1 MSVSGV
7 VKISVRNL
15 VEFILRSGDLT
26 SGFSSS
32 SRALEGSKIH
42 RRIQK
47 AQGADYQPEVHLV
60 HQVEQKGFVLEISGR
75 ADGIILGRDTKEQV
89 IVDEIKST
97 TKQLEFIEEKDNPL
111 FWAQVKCY
119 AYIYVQQHE
128 LKAIEIQLTYC
139 QLNTGEI
146 RTFRQACSDTELADF
161 FADLVKRYFDW
172 AERLRDWGK
181 LRDDSVSHL
190 EFPFSSYRAG
200 QRNLAVAVY
209 KTISARRK
217 LYAQAPTGTGKT
229 IATIFPAVKA
239 IGMGLVEKIFFL
251 TAKTVTRGLAEE
263 AFAKLRL
270 GGLRFK
276 TVTLTAKEKMCF
288 TPGAA
293 CTAEECEYARGY
305 FDRVSAALIDM
316 WGTDSFT
323 REMIEKYAYKH
334 DICPFELSLDLSVWV
349 DGIICDYNYVFD
361 PQAYLK
367 RFFNENGGEYCLLID
382 EAHNL
387 VDRAREMFSA
397 ELTKQP
403 FLELKRILKDS
414 LPKLAK
420 AAGGVNSS
428 LLKIGNL
435 CGGFG
440 KEVDRDYWV
449 NKEPPQEIF
458 PVLRK
463 FLGQAEEWLMLNE
476 RATFKDA
483 LLEAYFAVRVFM
495 RVVECYDERYV
506 SHVEKIGNNV
516 KIKLFCVDPSQLLRE
531 VLERGRSSIFFSA
544 TLTPL
549 NYFGQILG
557 GEEGDGK
564 ITVESPFSR
573 ENLCLLVAENI
584 STTYKSRNQTYDA
597 VVECIGLT
605 IGEKMGNYLIFLP
618 SYQYIGEVYRRFCS
632 QYPAVKV
639 ICQTSGMKEEERTA
653 FLNAF
658 VPEVEETL
666 VGFAVMGGI
675 FGEGIDLTG
684 QRLVG
689 VVVVGVGLPQV
700 CLERDIIR
708 DFFNEHNGRGF
719 EYAYMYPGMNKVLQ
733 AAGRVIRTESDKGV
747 VLLIDER
754 FRHTRYKKLFPQEW
768 CGAIR
773 VRDGR
778 EITEKTKLFWNNHEV
793 EACDKGDLVPYY
805 LNLEGKI

>member
-1 MSVSGV
+1 MSINGV

-15 VEFILRSGDLT
+15 VEFVLRSGDLT

-47 AQGADYQPEVHLV
+47 AQGADYQAEVHLV
-60 HQVEQKGFVLEISGR
+60 HQVEQKGCLLEISGR
-75 ADGIILGRDTKEQV
+75 ADGIIVGRDTPGQV

-97 TKQLEFIEEKDNPL
+97 TKQLEFIEETDNPL

-119 AYIYVQQHE
+119 AYIYAQQQD
-128 LKAIEIQLTYC
+128 LKRIEIQLTYC
-139 QLNTGEI
+139 QFTTGEI
-146 RTFRQACSDTELADF
+146 KYFRRECSYAELADF

-181 LRDDSVSHL
+181 VRDDSASQL
-190 EFPFSSYRAG
+190 EFPFSSYRTG
-200 QRNLAVAVY
+200 QRQLAVAVY
-209 KTISARRK
+209 QTIRARRR

-239 IGMGLVEKIFFL
+239 LGMGLAEKIFFL

-263 AFAKLRL
+263 AFDKLRL

-276 TVTLTAKEKMCF
+276 TVTLTAKEKICF

-293 CTAEECEYARGY
+293 CTAEECEYAQGY
-305 FDRVSAALIDM
+305 FDRVNAALVDM
-316 WGTDSFT
+316 WGTDAFT
-323 REMIEKYAYKH
+323 SDTIEEYARKH
-334 DICPFELSLDLSVWV
+334 NICPFELSLDLSLWV
-349 DGIICDYNYVFD
+349 DCIICDYNYVFD
-361 PQAYLK
+361 PRVYLK
-367 RFFNENGGEYCLLID
+367 RFFNESGGEYCFLID

-397 ELTKQP
+397 ELIKQP
-403 FLELKRILKDS
+403 FLELKRILKDP

-428 LLKIGNL
+428 LLRIGKL
-435 CGGFG
+435 CGEFG
-440 KEVDRDYWV
+440 EECNRNQLV

-463 FLGQAEEWLMLNE
+463 FLGLAEEWLMLNE
-476 RATFKDA
+476 QGIFKDA
-483 LLEAYFAVRVFM
+483 LLEAYFAVYAFM
-495 RVVECYDERYV
+495 RVAEFYDERYV
-506 SHVEKIGNNV
+506 AYVEKMGNDV
-516 KIKLFCVDPSQLLRE
+516 KIKLFCVDPSYLLRQA
-531 VLERGRSSIFFSA
+531 LERGRSTIFFSA

-549 NYFGQILG
+549 DYFSQILG
-557 GEEGDGK
+557 GEAEDGK
-564 ITVESPFSR
+564 IAVESPFLR
-573 ENLCLLVAENI
+573 ENLCLLVAESI
-584 STTYKSRNQTYDA
+584 STTYKARAQTHDA
-597 VVECIGLT
+597 VVESIGMV
-605 IGEKMGNYLIFLP
+605 IGEKAGNYLVFLP
-618 SYQYIGEVYRRFCS
+618 SYQYMGEVYSRFCS
-632 QYPAVKV
+632 QYPGVKV
-639 ICQTSGMKEEERTA
+639 ICQASGMKEEERTN

-658 VPEVEETL
+658 VPEGKETL

-684 QRLVG
+684 ERLVG
-689 VVVVGVGLPQV
+689 AIVVGVGLPQV
-700 CLERDIIR
+700 CLERNVIR
-708 DFFNEHNGRGF
+708 DFFDEHNGQGF

-754 FRHTRYKKLFPQEW
+754 FKYARYKRLFPQEW
-768 CGAIR
+768 RGAVS

-778 EITEKTKLFWNNHEV
+778 EIAKTTQLFWNKHV
-793 EACDKGDLVPYY
+793 
-805 LNLEGKI
+805 